1 MCVSWKTNFPPANCF
16 FVIQSHWNKQMGSTF
31 CHLGRWQG
39 VGSGDCC
46 ILSKLEATFP
56 CHFLQHKEENSLS
69 GGSPGHRQAL
79 WLGRSRWR
87 GRKRWDTAEPC
98 PLKAAGRKGMRRLD
112 RVEQAQRDLHR
123 EHRLRPSCCCQTSW
137 WPCTGFVHLRAAEG
151 IGSVCGPQSTPL
163 SKNTEHKEHG
173 SMEGKTDTLVLS
185 KQPHCFSQK
194 FRTEDAQLF
203 QVCKEPAVDESATTP
218 HPFLFPSIPWPLG
231 HACCWLCHRRAG
243 ELIRGEA
250 QSQWVWLL
258 IPKILKE
265 GEIKMMATVTSATH
279 FRGKC

>member
-46 ILSKLEATFP
+46 IFSKLEATFP

-151 IGSVCGPQSTPL
+151 IGSVCGPQSTSSLQEYRAQRAWEYGREDRHP
-163 SKNTEHKEHG
+163 G
-173 SMEGKTDTLVLS
+173 S
-185 KQPHCFSQK
+185 QQAAP
-194 FRTEDAQLF
+194 LF
-203 QVCKEPAVDESATTP
+203 Q
-218 HPFLFPSIPWPLG
+218 
-231 HACCWLCHRRAG
+231 
-243 ELIRGEA
+243 
-250 QSQWVWLL
+250 
-258 IPKILKE
+258 PKIQDGRCSVIPSLQRACSGWVSHHPPSLPLPFYSLTSRPRLLLTLPQAGWGVNQRGSPKS
-265 GEIKMMATVTSATH
+265 MSLATYS
-279 FRGKC
+279 